1 MDGFTIEG
9 ADQIAMA
16 RLLTLRAGLK
26 LETKGMRMTRGI
38 SCYKII
44 KDEYGF
50 KGNKLRVLDQVTA
63 LIEDMGILKND

>member
-1 MDGFTIEG
+1 
-9 ADQIAMA
+9 
-16 RLLTLRAGLK
+16 
-26 LETKGMRMTRGI
+26 MTRGI

-50 KGNKLRVLDQVTA
+50 KGNKLRVLDQVNA

>member
-26 LETKGMRMTRGI
+26 LETKGMRMTRSI

-44 KDEYGF
+44 K
-50 KGNKLRVLDQVTA
+50 LRVLDQVNA